1 MKTRKLLLANQV
13 RTRTRIAACALLVAL
28 GQGVQVQ
35 AVDVL
40 SALSGEG
47 RRTHLYSEEADK
59 TLTTKIADG
68 WYPEENSPSGP
79 FRWMS
84 AAANVDVTARR
95 KGTLVIRAHVRSF
108 VAGNSLEV
116 FVDDKPVQSIK
127 LNGTEWQDF
136 LVRVPSFLPG
146 SHRLSLRSH
155 QPGTQPPGDNRSV
168 TICVEDFQATLE
180 L

>member
-1 MKTRKLLLANQV
+1 MKTRKFFQSSLARPRSGAVVVVLLAV
-13 RTRTRIAACALLVAL
+13 LS
-28 GQGVQVQ
+28 QGVRVQ
-35 AVDVL
+35 A
-40 SALSGEG
+40 SGILAASSDEH
-47 RRTHLYSEEADK
+47 RHASLYSAEVDK
-59 TLTTKIADG
+59 TLTTTFADG
-68 WYPEENSPSGP
+68 WYAEENSPSGP

-84 AAANVDVTARR
+84 AAATVDVTARS

-127 LNGTEWQDF
+127 LNGTEWQDC
-136 LVRVPSFLPG
+136 LVRIPSFLPG
-146 SHRLSLRSH
+146 AHRLSLRSH